1 MTCNG
6 ENSIKYNSPLSCAE
20 TNNASQLVCDNLE
33 RGEKIERKNSITS
46 PNVTINGDV
55 SLQNLSNA
63 IQNRKKISES
73 NTSPENS
80 KQKSRSSLVESI
92 NNVDKMLSKLLELG
106 RSEIA
111 KRYEVHLIFSANPY
125 TSKNRG
131 APKKNYEF
139 TLLAK

>member
-1 MTCNG
+1 MVLFPVP
-6 ENSIKYNSPLSCAE
+6 KK
-20 TNNASQLVCDNLE
+20 NNASQLVCDNLE

-111 KRYEVHLIFSANPY
+111 KRYEIYLVNDRSIP
-125 TSKNRG
+125 G
-131 APKKNYEF
+131 
-139 TLLAK
+139 